1 MKLFGI
7 DFGPKKPSKP
17 RITENDREW
26 VNDNFSWLT
35 GVFGSRYDDLREVTF
50 KPEYFLEWT
59 TKTDPESL
67 VTDFCFLYN
76 IPRDSVSLSI
86 FTDLRDDISSNEVR
100 IQGDEMDMSVE
111 SQKDE
116 ASWKHTVYISNS
128 AVKRSN
134 HLLFQLAM
142 ALVKIQLAESETRY
156 DEADDTRYFIYLAA
170 VFMGLGYLI
179 APNMFVSQRSSDGVR
194 ESKFTVGIT
203 LPVPILGYALAL
215 EHYMRNKP
223 LPAHISAV
231 ASDIR
236 FELELCHE
244 QLVNEGFELSQ
255 WEREAEE
262 LFKKADEMFS
272 AHHYD
277 AALKEAEALVELFDD
292 SILLSDAYNMI
303 GYAYLLT
310 DRFEESLEP
319 FNKSQDL
326 DLNNAYPLTNAAY
339 SFVKMGKIE
348 SAEKLLEIAPTRS
361 IHDPA
366 YIDRTWALIHY
377 ANKDFEKAESFF
389 QSSFEKIN
397 DWVDLLE
404 YDYAIFLL
412 ETGRKT
418 EAIDILQLAE
428 GRGEPKV
435 LALLKELQND

>member
-17 RITENDREW
+17 RITQNDREW
-26 VNDNFSWLT
+26 VEDNFAWLND
-35 GVFGSRYDDLREVTF
+35 VFGSKYDALRDVIF

-59 TKTDPESL
+59 TKTDLEAL
-67 VTDFCFLYN
+67 LTDFCFLYS
-76 IPRDSVSLSI
+76 IPRNSVSISI
-86 FTDLRDDISSNEVR
+86 FKDLRDINSNDIALE
-100 IQGDEMDMSVE
+100 GDEMDMSVE
-111 SQKDE
+111 SQKE
-116 ASWKHTVYISNS
+116 LETWTHIIHISNS
-128 AVKRSN
+128 IKKRN
-134 HLLFQLAM
+134 DLLLFNLSMAM
-142 ALVKIQLAESETRY
+142 VKIQLVESEAKY
-156 DEADDTRYFIYLAA
+156 EGIEDTRYFVYLAA

-179 APNMFVSQRSSDGVR
+179 APSLYLSEQFSDG
-194 ESKFTVGIT
+194 STFNIGIT

-215 EHYMRNKP
+215 EHFIRKKP
-223 LPAHISAV
+223 LPAYISELS
-231 ASDIR
+231 SDIR
-236 FELELCHE
+236 FELELCYE

-389 QSSFEKIN
+389 QRSFEKIN